1 MVLVNN
7 IVMEASSE
15 EDKKYMK
22 SMSKDDINQIN
33 GTLLQNLYK
42 SVIDRKN
49 IDFGDIPDSAGDIE
63 KMKYYANTVEC
74 LDTLEKLYRQH
85 NIEEPTLV
93 TIRTAISNMKK
104 YRPQF
109 QDGFRRKHD
118 FIMLTYNSLAMS
130 IIDATSFLIA
140 SFMDYVVSPNNAYAV
155 GKNANNSRGRVV
167 TSSLEKFNSMS
178 NNNQFGDALEYMLM
192 EQRKNFAGETVVVT
206 GAIIMILLSIVP
218 IIRELIFFYY
228 HSRVRLSDYLNMQAD
243 FLEMNKLAV
252 QASEK
257 SPTERKAIIKK
268 QNDVIK
274 KLRRKADKLQ
284 INDVD
289 TNDVVKKEQKNED
302 SLWSLGNIEKQLS
315 KNKLEGSSFMIV

>member
-192 EQRKNFAGETVVVT
+192 EQRKNFSGETVVVT

-268 QNDVIK
+268 QDDVIK

>member
-74 LDTLEKLYRQH
+74 LNTLEELYRQH

-228 HSRVRLSDYLNMQAD
+228 HSRVRLSAYLNMQAD

-268 QNDVIK
+268 QDDVIK

>member
-1 MVLVNN
+1 
-7 IVMEASSE
+7 
-15 EDKKYMK
+15 
-22 SMSKDDINQIN
+22 
-33 GTLLQNLYK
+33 
-42 SVIDRKN
+42 
-49 IDFGDIPDSAGDIE
+49 
-63 KMKYYANTVEC
+63 
-74 LDTLEKLYRQH
+74 
-85 NIEEPTLV
+85 
-93 TIRTAISNMKK
+93 
-104 YRPQF
+104 
-109 QDGFRRKHD
+109 
-118 FIMLTYNSLAMS
+118 
-130 IIDATSFLIA
+130 
-140 SFMDYVVSPNNAYAV
+140 
-155 GKNANNSRGRVV
+155 
-167 TSSLEKFNSMS
+167 MS

-268 QNDVIK
+268 QDDVIK

>member
-74 LDTLEKLYRQH
+74 LNTLEELYRQH

-167 TSSLEKFNSMS
+167 TNSLEKFNSMS

-268 QNDVIK
+268 QDDVIK

>member
-268 QNDVIK
+268 QDDVIK

-289 TNDVVKKEQKNED
+289 TNDVVKKEQKNEN

>member
-167 TSSLEKFNSMS
+167 TSSLEKFNTMS

-268 QNDVIK
+268 QDDVIK

-315 KNKLEGSSFMIV
+315 KNKLEGNSFVVV

>member
-74 LDTLEKLYRQH
+74 LNTLEELYRQH

>member
-74 LDTLEKLYRQH
+74 LNTLEELYRQH

-167 TSSLEKFNSMS
+167 TNSLEKFNSMS

-257 SPTERKAIIKK
+257 SPAERKAIIKK
-268 QNDVIK
+268 QDDVIK

>member
-74 LDTLEKLYRQH
+74 LNTLEELYRQH

-268 QNDVIK
+268 QDDVIK

>member
-252 QASEK
+252 QSSEK
-257 SPTERKAIIKK
+257 SPAERKAIIKK
-268 QNDVIK
+268 QDDVIK

>member
-1 MVLVNN
+1 MVVNK

-74 LDTLEKLYRQH
+74 LNTLEELYRQH

-257 SPTERKAIIKK
+257 SPAERKAIIKK
-268 QNDVIK
+268 QDDVIK

-315 KNKLEGSSFMIV
+315 KNKLEGNSFVVV

>member
-1 MVLVNN
+1 MVVNK

-74 LDTLEKLYRQH
+74 LGTLEELYRKH
-85 NIEEPTLV
+85 NIEDSTLMTV
-93 TIRTAISNMKK
+93 KNAISNMKK

-109 QDGFRRKHD
+109 QDGFRRKHE

-140 SFMDYVVSPNNAYAV
+140 SFMDYIVSPDSKYAV
-155 GKNANNSRGRVV
+155 GKNAGNSRGRVV
-167 TSSLEKFNSMS
+167 TDSLEKFNTMS
-178 NNNQFGDALEYMLM
+178 NNNQFGDALDYMLM
-192 EQRKNFAGETVVVT
+192 EQRKNFAGETVVIT
-206 GAIIMILLSIVP
+206 GAIVLILLSIVP

-252 QASEK
+252 QASSK
-257 SPTERKAIIKK
+257 SPAERKAIIKK
-268 QNDVIK
+268 QDDVIK
-274 KLRRKADKLQ
+274 KMRRKADKLQ

-289 TNDVVKKEQKNED
+289 TNDVVKKEQKNEN
-302 SLWSLGNIEKQLS
+302 SLWSLSNIEKQLS
-315 KNKLEGSSFMIV
+315 KNKLEGNSFVIV

>member
-257 SPTERKAIIKK
+257 SPAERKAIIKK
-268 QNDVIK
+268 QDDVIK

>member
-268 QNDVIK
+268 QDDVIK

-315 KNKLEGSSFMIV
+315 KNKLDGSSFMIV

>member
-257 SPTERKAIIKK
+257 SPTERKSIIKK
-268 QNDVIK
+268 QDDVIK

>member
-74 LDTLEKLYRQH
+74 LNTLEELYRQH

-178 NNNQFGDALEYMLM
+178 NNNQFGDALEYMIM

-228 HSRVRLSDYLNMQAD
+228 HSSVRLSDYLNMQAD

-268 QNDVIK
+268 QDDVIK

>member
-93 TIRTAISNMKK
+93 TIRTAISNMEK
-104 YRPQF
+104 YLPQVH
-109 QDGFRRKHD
+109 DGFCRNHD
-118 FIMLTYNSLAMS
+118 FIMFTYNSLAMS

-257 SPTERKAIIKK
+257 SPAERKAIIKK
-268 QNDVIK
+268 QDDVIK

>member
-1 MVLVNN
+1 
-7 IVMEASSE
+7 
-15 EDKKYMK
+15 
-22 SMSKDDINQIN
+22 
-33 GTLLQNLYK
+33 
-42 SVIDRKN
+42 
-49 IDFGDIPDSAGDIE
+49 
-63 KMKYYANTVEC
+63 
-74 LDTLEKLYRQH
+74 
-85 NIEEPTLV
+85 
-93 TIRTAISNMKK
+93 
-104 YRPQF
+104 
-109 QDGFRRKHD
+109 
-118 FIMLTYNSLAMS
+118 MLTYNSLAMS

-252 QASEK
+252 QSSEK
-257 SPTERKAIIKK
+257 SPAERKAIIKK
-268 QNDVIK
+268 QDDVIK

>member
-155 GKNANNSRGRVV
+155 GKNANNSGGRVV

-268 QNDVIK
+268 QDDVIK

>member
-268 QNDVIK
+268 QDDVIK

>member
-252 QASEK
+252 QASNK
-257 SPTERKAIIKK
+257 SPAERKAIIKK
-268 QNDVIK
+268 QDDVIK

>member
-93 TIRTAISNMKK
+93 TIWTAISNMKK

-252 QASEK
+252 QSSEK
-257 SPTERKAIIKK
+257 SPAERKAIIKK
-268 QNDVIK
+268 QDDVIK

>member
-93 TIRTAISNMKK
+93 TIRIAISNMKK

-268 QNDVIK
+268 QDDVIK
-274 KLRRKADKLQ
+274 KLMRKADKLQ

>member
-192 EQRKNFAGETVVVT
+192 EQRKNFAGETVIVT

-268 QNDVIK
+268 QDDVIK

-302 SLWSLGNIEKQLS
+302 SLWSLGNIEKQVS

>member
-167 TSSLEKFNSMS
+167 TNSLEKFNSMS

-268 QNDVIK
+268 QDDVIK

>member
-1 MVLVNN
+1 MVLVHN

-74 LDTLEKLYRQH
+74 LNTLEELYRQH

-268 QNDVIK
+268 QDDVIK

>member
-74 LDTLEKLYRQH
+74 LNTLEELYRQH

-257 SPTERKAIIKK
+257 SPAERKAIIKK
-268 QNDVIK
+268 QDDVIK

>member
-1 MVLVNN
+1 MVLVHN

-268 QNDVIK
+268 QDDVIK
-274 KLRRKADKLQ
+274 KSRRKADKLQ

>member
-1 MVLVNN
+1 MVVNK
-7 IVMEASSE
+7 IVMEASSD
-15 EDKKYMK
+15 EDKKYMN

-74 LDTLEKLYRQH
+74 LDTLEELYRKH

-109 QDGFRRKHD
+109 QDGFRRKHE
-118 FIMLTYNSLAMS
+118 FIMVTYNSLAMS
-130 IIDATSFLIA
+130 IVDATSFLIA
-140 SFMDYVVSPNNAYAV
+140 SFMDYIVYPDNKYAV
-155 GKNANNSRGRVV
+155 GKNARNSRGRVV
-167 TSSLEKFNSMS
+167 TDSLEKFNTMS
-178 NNNQFGDALEYMLM
+178 NNNQFSDALDYMLM
-192 EQRKNFAGETVVVT
+192 EQRKNFAGETVVIT

-228 HSRVRLSDYLNMQAD
+228 HSRVRMSDYLNMQAD

-252 QASEK
+252 EASSK
-257 SPTERKAIIKK
+257 SPTERKSIIKK
-268 QNDVIK
+268 QDAVIK
-274 KLRRKADKLQ
+274 KMRAKADKLQ

-289 TNDVVKKEQKNED
+289 TNDVVKKEQKNEN
-302 SLWSLGNIEKQLS
+302 SLWSLSNIEKQLS
-315 KNKLEGSSFMIV
+315 KNKLEGNSFVVV

>member
-74 LDTLEKLYRQH
+74 LNTLEKLYRQH

-268 QNDVIK
+268 QDDVIK

>member
-118 FIMLTYNSLAMS
+118 FIMPTYNSLAMS

-268 QNDVIK
+268 QDDVIK